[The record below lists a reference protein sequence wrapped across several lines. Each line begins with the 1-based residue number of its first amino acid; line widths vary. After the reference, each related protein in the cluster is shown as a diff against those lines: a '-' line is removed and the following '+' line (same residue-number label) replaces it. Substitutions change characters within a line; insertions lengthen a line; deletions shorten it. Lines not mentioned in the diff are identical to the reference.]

1 MKVEITKE
9 FKTTTKILGTNPC
22 IGMKDTFE
30 GYVKDNINKAALSF
44 FQQDIKKGEEIEE
57 TIMRVLSTF
66 HRDENGFPIM
76 GGWMVKKCLVNT
88 ATYIFNASK
97 NKTHPKRELV
107 QNVAIG
113 EVSPINIS
121 LYNGKVIKN
130 HTGIDTYAV
139 TIRDQSTGKP
149 RSFFKAYEYIEAGI
163 TGEVCMQFDEDL
175 FNGEDNINFL
185 LDKCGTTGIGAFRQ
199 RFGKFQW
206 VN

>member
-1 MKVEITKE
+1 MEITKKAE
-9 FKTTTKILGTNPC
+9 TTTKILGTNPC
-22 IGMKDTFE
+22 LGMKGALE
-30 GYVKDNINKAALSF
+30 GYIKENIDKSTLSF
-44 FQQDIKKGEEIEE
+44 FQQDVKKGEEVED
-57 TIMRVLSTF
+57 TVLRILSVF
-66 HRDENGFPIM
+66 HRDEKGFPIM

-113 EVSPINIS
+113 EVSPVNIN
-121 LYNGKVIKN
+121 LHNGKLIKK

-139 TIRDQSTGKP
+139 TIRDQATGKP

-163 TGEVCMQFDEDL
+163 TFDVTMQFDEEL

-185 LDKCGTTGIGAFRQ
+185 LDKCGNTGIGAFRQ
-199 RFGKFQW
+199 RFGKFKW
-206 VN
+206 VK